1 MKVVLLRLV
10 MDFAASIG
18 GAVVGGMGGEA
29 VGLPMVAS
37 TVAAAFGAIVGLWVS
52 SYVGDRWLGEKRG
65 PNS

>member
-1 MKVVLLRLV
+1 
-10 MDFAASIG
+10 
-18 GAVVGGMGGEA
+18 VGGMGGEA